1 MERMVYTMDD
11 REEES
16 TGMLIDYHVHLEEG
30 PYSFNWL
37 ERTAK
42 AIDHFLPSEVLEN
55 GSREKIKYQLNHLQK
70 RLNAGCYSEEWL
82 DLYLKKAKQIG
93 LKEVGIVDH
102 LYRFKET
109 KNYFE
114 QALNLD
120 PTDSIG
126 KLQSYWLKNVMT
138 EKMDEFVEV
147 IAAAKKRWKKEGVLL
162 KLGIEADYFV
172 GQEHELEE
180 LLKGQPWD
188 YVIGSVHYVDG
199 WGFDNPQTAYRFE
212 KFDLLELYTRFYE
225 TVEKMIRSNMFDFVA
240 HLDNLK
246 VFNFKVNNE
255 SFNKKWYERIAL
267 ALKETNTATEVNAG
281 LYYRY
286 PVKEMCPSVDFLT
299 SILAKGVPITLS
311 SDSHYPD
318 DLGKYVAE
326 NRKLLQQLGVS
337 HIATFHQRETILV
350 QIQ

>member
-1 MERMVYTMDD
+1 
-11 REEES
+11 
-16 TGMLIDYHVHLEEG
+16 MLIDYHVHLEEG

-42 AIDHFLPSEVLEN
+42 ALQHFETNEGQEN
-55 GSREKIKYQLNHLQK
+55 GSRAKIEHQVKQLQK
-70 RLNAGCYSEEWL
+70 RLNRGCYSDEWL

-109 KNYFE
+109 KDYFE
-114 QALNLD
+114 KALNLD

-126 KLQSYWLKNVMT
+126 ELQSYWLKNVMT

-147 IAAAKKRWKKEGVLL
+147 IEVAKKRWEKEGVLL

-172 GQEHELEE
+172 GQEHELEV

-199 WGFDNPQTAYRFE
+199 WGFDNPQTASRFE
-212 KFDLLELYTRFYE
+212 KLDLEVLYTRFYE

-246 VFNFKVNNE
+246 VFNYKVINE
-255 SFNKKWYERIAL
+255 SFNLKWYKRMADS
-267 ALKETNTATEVNAG
+267 LKETNTATEVNAG

-299 SILAKGVPITLS
+299 TIVGNGVPITLS

-326 NRKLLQQLGVS
+326 NKKMLQQLGVS
-337 HIATFHQRETILV
+337 HLATFNRRERILKE
-350 QIQ
+350 I

>member
-1 MERMVYTMDD
+1 
-11 REEES
+11 
-16 TGMLIDYHVHLEEG
+16 MLIDYHVHLEEG

-42 AIDHFLPSEVLEN
+42 ALGHFDRNEELEK
-55 GSREKIKYQLNHLQK
+55 GSRQKIKYQLNQLHN
-70 RLNAGCYSEEWL
+70 RLNTGCYSEEWL

-109 KNYFE
+109 QPYFE
-114 QALNLD
+114 KALNLD
-120 PTDSIG
+120 QTDSIG

-138 EKMDEFVEV
+138 EEMDQFIDV
-147 IAAAKKRWKKEGVLL
+147 ILTAKKRWENQGVLL
-162 KLGIEADYFV
+162 KLGIEADYFT
-172 GQEHELEE
+172 GQEEE
-180 LLKGQPWD
+180 LKDLLEGKPWD

-199 WGFDNPQTAYRFE
+199 WGFDNPQTASRFE
-212 KFDLLELYTRFYE
+212 ELSLEELYNKFYE

-246 VFNFKVNNE
+246 VFNYKVNNE
-255 SFNKKWYERIAL
+255 AFNQKWYERIAL
-267 ALKETNTATEVNAG
+267 ALKETDTATEINAG

-286 PVKEMCPSVDFLT
+286 PVKEMCPAVDFLKKIV
-299 SILAKGVPITLS
+299 SEGVPITLS

-326 NRKLLQQLGVS
+326 NKRLLQELGVS
-337 HIATFHQRETILV
+337 TIATFQERKRILK
-350 QIQ
+350 QI

>member
-1 MERMVYTMDD
+1 
-11 REEES
+11 
-16 TGMLIDYHVHLEEG
+16 MLIDYHVHLEEG

-42 AIDHFLPSEVLEN
+42 ALGHFEASEDLVK
-55 GSREKIKYQLNHLQK
+55 GSRKKLEYQLNQLQK

-114 QALNLD
+114 KALNLD

-126 KLQSYWLKNVMT
+126 ELQSYWLKSVMT
-138 EKMDEFVEV
+138 EKINEFVEAILV
-147 IAAAKKRWKKEGVLL
+147 AKKRWEKEGVLL

-172 GQEHELEE
+172 GQEHELET
-180 LLKGQPWD
+180 LLAGKPWD
-188 YVIGSVHYVDG
+188 FVIGSVHYIDG
-199 WGFDNPQTAYRFE
+199 WGFDNPQTASRFE
-212 KFDLLELYTRFYE
+212 KFDLEELYTRFYE

-246 VFNFKVNNE
+246 VFNYIVNNE
-255 SFNKKWYERIAL
+255 SFNQKWYERIAL
-267 ALKETNTATEVNAG
+267 ALKETDTATEVNAG

-299 SILAKGVPITLS
+299 TIVRYGVPITLS

-326 NRKLLQQLGVS
+326 NKKLLEQLGVS
-337 HIATFHQRETILV
+337 HLATFQQRERILK
-350 QIQ
+350 QI

>member
-1 MERMVYTMDD
+1 
-11 REEES
+11 
-16 TGMLIDYHVHLEEG
+16 MLIDYHVHLEEG

-37 ERTAK
+37 ERTTK
-42 AIDHFLPSEVLEN
+42 ALQHFETNEGQEN
-55 GSREKIKYQLNHLQK
+55 GSRAKIEHQVKQLQK
-70 RLNAGCYSEEWL
+70 RLNRGCYSDEWL

-93 LKEVGIVDH
+93 LREVGIVDH

-109 KNYFE
+109 KDYFE
-114 QALNLD
+114 KALNLG

-126 KLQSYWLKNVMT
+126 ELQSYWLKNVMT
-138 EKMDEFVEV
+138 EKMAEFVEA
-147 IAAAKKRWKKEGVLL
+147 IEAAKKRWEKEGVLL

-172 GQEHELEE
+172 GQEYELEV
-180 LLKGQPWD
+180 LLNGQPWD

-199 WGFDNPQTAYRFE
+199 WGFDNPQTASRFE
-212 KFDLLELYTRFYE
+212 KLDLEVLYTRFYE

-246 VFNFKVNNE
+246 VFNYKVINE
-255 SFNKKWYERIAL
+255 SFNLKWYKRIAD

-299 SILAKGVPITLS
+299 TIVGNGVPITLS

-326 NRKLLQQLGVS
+326 NKKLLQQLGVS
-337 HIATFHQRETILV
+337 HLATFNRRERILKE
-350 QIQ
+350 I

>member
-1 MERMVYTMDD
+1 MDYSK
-11 REEES
+11 EGWS
-16 TGMLIDYHVHLEEG
+16 GMLIDYHVHLEEG
-30 PYSFNWL
+30 PYSFTWL

-42 AIDHFLPSEVLEN
+42 AIEHFQGDEVWEH
-55 GSREKIKYQLNHLQK
+55 GSREKIENQMIQLQK
-70 RLNAGCYSEEWL
+70 RLTAGCYSEEWL

-114 QALNLD
+114 KALNLD
-120 PTDSIG
+120 PNDSIG
-126 KLQSYWLKNVMT
+126 ELQAYWLKNVMT
-138 EKMDEFVEV
+138 EKMDDFVEL
-147 IAAAKKRWKKEGVLL
+147 IIAAKKRWEKEGILL
-162 KLGIEADYFV
+162 RLGIEADYFV
-172 GQEHELEE
+172 GQEQELAA
-180 LLKGQPWD
+180 LLEGKPWD
-188 YVIGSVHYVDG
+188 YVIGSVHFVDG
-199 WGFDNPQTAYRFE
+199 WGFDNPQTASRFE
-212 KFDLLELYTRFYE
+212 KMNLEALYTRFYE

-246 VFNFKVNNE
+246 VFNFKVKNE
-255 SFNKKWYERIAL
+255 SFNHKWYERIAE
-267 ALKETNTATEVNAG
+267 ALKKTNTATEVNAG

-299 SILAKGVPITLS
+299 TIVGKGVPITLS
-311 SDSHYPD
+311 SDSHFPD

-326 NRKLLQQLGVS
+326 NKKLLQQVGAS
-337 HIATFHQRETILV
+337 HVATFNQRERTLV